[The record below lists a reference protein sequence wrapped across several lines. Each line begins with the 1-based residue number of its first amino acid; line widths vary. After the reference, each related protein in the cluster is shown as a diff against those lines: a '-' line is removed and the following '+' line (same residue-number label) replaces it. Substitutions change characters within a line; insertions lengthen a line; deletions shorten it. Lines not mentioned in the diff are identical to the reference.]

1 MSILVD
7 SFTNAW
13 QSSAMYNKYI
23 IAVGQ
28 TFSNN
33 LDNDAR
39 LVSAQFSLWREGSPT
54 GNVYAALYNLT
65 GTFGTNAKPTG
76 EAIAISDNVDIT
88 TIPNTQVPV
97 LWTSFSFSGD
107 NQVVLEKNGQYG
119 ITCVFNGGDSNN
131 KLYIR
136 GDQYDSGY
144 EHDDG
149 NGFSSSNL
157 STWWGSDDHDRG
169 FKVYGNEIILT
180 PVVGQKYALPPF
192 RRS

>member
-13 QSSAMYNKYI
+13 QSGAMYI
-23 IAVGQ
+23 GQPIAVGQ

-39 LVSAQFSLWREGSPT
+39 LVSAQFSLWRKGSPT

-88 TIPNTQVPV
+88 TIP
-97 LWTSFSFSGD
+97 TSASWINFPFSGD

-136 GDQYDSGY
+136 GDQYNSGY

-157 STWWGSDDHDRG
+157 STWGGSDSHDMG

>member
-1 MSILVD
+1 MSVLVD

-13 QSSAMYNKYI
+13 QSTMMYI
-23 IAVGQ
+23 GQPIAHGQ

-33 LDNDAR
+33 LLNNVR
-39 LVSAQFSLWREGSPT
+39 LTSAQFNLRKSGSPI

-76 EAIAISDNVDIT
+76 EAIAISDNVDVT
-88 TIPNTQVPV
+88 TISTLNS
-97 LWTSFSFSGD
+97 WISFSFSED
-107 NQVVLEKNGQYG
+107 NQVVLEVAGQYG
-119 ITCVFNGGDSNN
+119 VACIFNGGDSSNY
-131 KLYIR
+131 LLIQ
-136 GDQYDSGY
+136 GDQYDSTF

-149 NGFSSSNL
+149 NTFSSYNL
-157 STWWGSDDHDRG
+157 STWGGNDDHDKG
-169 FKVYGNEIILT
+169 FRVYGNEIIVT